1 MEQIK
6 FVLDRFFYG
15 WKMNALVYDKADK
28 LVDFCMG
35 TIEKV
40 SGDSKDIDEKIF
52 ETSSATRELFLEL
65 KEKSKNAD
73 MPVIYMEEDS
83 IYYLSFLDSEE
94 NFFIFGPVAAEELS
108 FGQQIAYRKRH
119 HVASSKY
126 LVPKVSFAKALNG
139 VALVYYMLTGKMVTE
154 HEIMNASQLKMD
166 VNVAPVDMMSYEI
179 QNTTE
184 EKQHLAYQDEMRWIM
199 TIENGTLEKKEN
211 RLTPENMEKMEQI
224 GTLAKSN
231 SLKQFEYMA
240 VTSCC
245 LASRAAIRGGV
256 NAYEAYRTS
265 EMFLQKIS
273 VCTNVMEMLQIHM
286 EISNEFARMVRAV
299 KENRNSD
306 CVEQC
311 KDYIA
316 HHRTKKFSLNDVAEA
331 VGKNPSY
338 LSRVFSEQTG
348 MTMQDY
354 ALNVRLEA
362 AANILKYS
370 NESVGGIA
378 EYLSFPSQS
387 YFGEKFK
394 KKYGLTPADF
404 RKKNKIRDFKE

>member
-1 MEQIK
+1 
-6 FVLDRFFYG
+6 
-15 WKMNALVYDKADK
+15 
-28 LVDFCMG
+28 
-35 TIEKV
+35 
-40 SGDSKDIDEKIF
+40 
-52 ETSSATRELFLEL
+52 
-65 KEKSKNAD
+65 
-73 MPVIYMEEDS
+73 
-83 IYYLSFLDSEE
+83 
-94 NFFIFGPVAAEELS
+94 
-108 FGQQIAYRKRH
+108 
-119 HVASSKY
+119 
-126 LVPKVSFAKALNG
+126 
-139 VALVYYMLTGKMVTE
+139 
-154 HEIMNASQLKMD
+154 
-166 VNVAPVDMMSYEI
+166 
-179 QNTTE
+179 
-184 EKQHLAYQDEMRWIM
+184 
-199 TIENGTLEKKEN
+199 
-211 RLTPENMEKMEQI
+211 
-224 GTLAKSN
+224 
-231 SLKQFEYMA
+231 
-240 VTSCC
+240 
-245 LASRAAIRGGV
+245 
-256 NAYEAYRTS
+256 
-265 EMFLQKIS
+265 
-273 VCTNVMEMLQIHM
+273 MEMLQIHM

-378 EYLSFPSQS
+378 EYLSFSSQS